1 MKKVICILLIL
12 SIVVFIAACD
22 LSMDFAKSFN
32 NEHFTVIYRA
42 SNYVVLQHNDTGV
55 CYLWIYPNGSI
66 GGLTVMLNADGM
78 PLTEWN
84 P

>member
-12 SIVVFIAACD
+12 FVVVFIAACD
-22 LSMDFAKSFN
+22 LSIDVTKNFD
-32 NEHFTVIYRA
+32 NEHFTVIYRT
-42 SNYVVLQHNDTGV
+42 SHYVILQHNDTGV
-55 CYLWIYPNGSI
+55 CYLWTYPKAYIS
-66 GGLTVMLNADGM
+66 GLTVMLNADGT